1 MTTSVMTLSE
11 VRLRPRRAL
20 LAGGLALGF
29 AAEVLLDGA
38 PFGLGHALFS
48 VMLAATL
55 ITLGGR
61 EVWQSAREHR
71 WLLVQAVL
79 LVSSTMLHDAYW
91 LGVLC
96 TLTAGVLFSLALL
109 GWNGSRA
116 LSSSG
121 LSALMG
127 APFSAFGNSV
137 KSGVQVAGSELRETN
152 LSGLVRTHFPA
163 LVRLAFIVVPPL
175 LLVTMLLASGD
186 AIFRA
191 KLDTLFDAALSLAI
205 VRAIRAVLFTLSAGV
220 ILTGVLAFATRRREL
235 VQAVAP
241 SRSLT
246 SLETS
251 ALLGSLTLLLVAF
264 GVSSTPCALAPSACE
279 LPAGVTYAEAA
290 HEGFFQLL
298 FAAMSL
304 LALLM
309 ALPARTQ
316 LGERA
321 LKALST
327 TLVLATMPMLVSA
340 TARLWRYETSYGL
353 TVLRLMAYA
362 GLAFVAAM
370 LAWRALT
377 LWVAPR
383 AFVSGALALLSTTL
397 FSLAVLSPE
406 RFIAEHNVES
416 VRFLTDLDLAYLQ
429 TLSADAAPT
438 LRRLGV
444 EPLNRPEPDS
454 WLTWNLGRAR
464 ALSR

>member
-1 MTTSVMTLSE
+1 MTTSVMTFPE

-20 LAGGLALGF
+20 LAGGLTLGF

-48 VMLAATL
+48 VSLAAVL

-61 EVWQSAREHR
+61 EIWQSAREHR
-71 WLLVQAVL
+71 GLLLQAVL

-116 LSSSG
+116 LSSAG
-121 LSALMG
+121 LGALLA

-137 KSGVQVAGSELRETN
+137 KSGVQVTSSELRETN
-152 LSGLVRTHFPA
+152 VTAQVRTHFPA
-163 LVRLAFIVVPPL
+163 LVRLGFIVVPPL
-175 LLVTMLLASGD
+175 LLVTVLLASGD

-191 KLDTLFDAALSLAI
+191 KLDALFDAAPALGRG
-205 VRAIRAVLFTLSAGV
+205 VRGALFTLCASLV
-220 ILTGVLAFATRRREL
+220 LTGVLAFATRRREHL
-235 VQAVAP
+235 ETSAP
-241 SRSLT
+241 KRSLT
-246 SLETS
+246 SLETG

-264 GVSSTPCALAPSACE
+264 GVLSTPCALAPAACA
-279 LPAGVTYAEAA
+279 LPKGVTYADAA

-327 TLVLATMPMLVSA
+327 ALVLATMPMLVSA
-340 TARLWRYETSYGL
+340 TARLWRYETTYGL

-377 LWVAPR
+377 LWVAPQK
-383 AFVSGALALLSTTL
+383 FVSGALALLSTTL
-397 FSLAVLSPE
+397 LSLAVLSPE
-406 RFIAEHNVES
+406 RFIAEHNVEM
-416 VRFLTDLDLAYLQ
+416 VNGAVAVDVAYLQ
-429 TLSADAAPT
+429 TLSADAVPT

-444 EPLNRPEPDS
+444 EPLSTPAPDS